1 MFTIVGID
9 NSFSVFV
16 NRDCNEYNNKRR
28 KERGC

>member
-16 NRDCNEYNNKRR
+16 NRDYNEYNNKRR
-28 KERGC
+28 KKRGC